1 MSEMQAVA
9 AVRRFN
15 RFYTRWVGA
24 LGEDLHGSGF
34 GLTEAR
40 VLYELAQKDGW
51 RAAELVEALGLDAAY
66 LSRLLKRFVAR
77 GWLDRVPAPDDG
89 RALVLKLTAAGHAAF
104 VPLDQA
110 SRAQAGAMLNR
121 LDASG
126 RKALVAALGQVE
138 RVLSGEGEGELRPE
152 IRLRQHRP
160 GDMGWIIGAHGRLYA
175 EEYGWD
181 ISFEALVADIAAAFL
196 RDFDPV
202 CERCFIAEL
211 DGEPVGSACVVKQD
225 EATAKLRLVLV
236 EKRAQGLGLGK
247 RLVREAIAFARDAGY
262 ARMVLWTNDILHAAR
277 AIYAG
282 EGFRLVA
289 QESHHSFGQDLVGQ
303 NWELDLSAASG

>member
-1 MSEMQAVA
+1 MSEMHAVA

-51 RAAELVEALGLDAAY
+51 RAAELVEMLGLDAAY

-77 GWLDRVPAPDDG
+77 GWLDRMPAPDDG
-89 RALVLKLTAAGHAAF
+89 RAFVLRLTPAGHDAF
-104 VPLDQA
+104 APLDQA
-110 SRAQAGAMLNR
+110 SRVQAAAMLNR

-126 RKALVAALGQVE
+126 RKTLVAALDQVE
-138 RVLSGEGEGELRPE
+138 TLLTDESGGGREV
-152 IRLRQHRP
+152 RLRRHRP
-160 GDMGWIIGAHGRLYA
+160 GDMGWVIAAHGRLYA

-181 ISFEALVADIAAAFL
+181 ISFEALVAEIAAKFL
-196 RDFDPV
+196 REFDEAR
-202 CERCFIAEL
+202 ERCFIAEL
-211 DGEPVGSACVVKQD
+211 EGEPAGSAFVVKQD
-225 EATAKLRLVLV
+225 DATAKLRLVLV

-247 RLVREAIAFARDAGY
+247 RLVRDAIGFAREAGY
-262 ARMVLWTNDILHAAR
+262 TRMVLWTNDILHAAR
-277 AIYAG
+277 AIYVA

-289 QESHHSFGQDLVGQ
+289 QETHHSFGQDLVGQ
-303 NWELDLSAASG
+303 NWELDLSIPQS